1 MFIRGFSGNKGK
13 TAFRKW
19 YACLQELRSLL
30 TEKLPVMALTAT
42 ASKKTKVY
50 IHQVLSLSNP
60 FNVNDKLL
68 QDNITYSVQPIEK
81 GKDLLNYFEWLI
93 NDVKE
98 KGLNAERVLVYCQ
111 TIKQCSYLYQ
121 SFIVRLGTAV
131 FGDESQNPR
140 YRIVEMM
147 HSKTPESVKETI
159 LDSFAKTNSHIR
171 VLFSTIAFGMGI
183 NAKGVRTVIH
193 VGPSKNIEAYV
204 QESGRGGRDGMPSKA
219 MLLYNNLMCLH
230 CEKDI
235 KDYIADS
242 RCRRVALQEPFELCT
257 ESQILSGTESVLHM
271 CCDNCAKR
279 CNCND
284 RKCKSYALLP
294 NSTCTTSIEPISK
307 RVVSPT
313 QRSILFQKLQSLRKS
328 IALKSVQGDQKGRK
342 ATVISC
348 PSFFL
353 EFTDIQIKQVMDN
366 CGVITSIADIFSHVE
381 IWQKEHAESIYKLF
395 YEIFH
400 DVPPPSSM
408 EGDSSDDSDSDD
420 LTTCNSDIKD
430 VDESFQDMQ
439 IFDILSDSFEM
450 STIAPNDEENAAE
463 ATYPDSLNSLL
474 QNIDI
479 DKE

>member
-193 VGPSKNIEAYV
+193 VGP
-204 QESGRGGRDGMPSKA
+204 
-219 MLLYNNLMCLH
+219 
-230 CEKDI
+230 
-235 KDYIADS
+235 
-242 RCRRVALQEPFELCT
+242 
-257 ESQILSGTESVLHM
+257 
-271 CCDNCAKR
+271 
-279 CNCND
+279 
-284 RKCKSYALLP
+284 
-294 NSTCTTSIEPISK
+294 
-307 RVVSPT
+307 
-313 QRSILFQKLQSLRKS
+313 
-328 IALKSVQGDQKGRK
+328 
-342 ATVISC
+342 
-348 PSFFL
+348 
-353 EFTDIQIKQVMDN
+353 
-366 CGVITSIADIFSHVE
+366 
-381 IWQKEHAESIYKLF
+381 
-395 YEIFH
+395 
-400 DVPPPSSM
+400 
-408 EGDSSDDSDSDD
+408 
-420 LTTCNSDIKD
+420 
-430 VDESFQDMQ
+430 
-439 IFDILSDSFEM
+439 
-450 STIAPNDEENAAE
+450 
-463 ATYPDSLNSLL
+463 
-474 QNIDI
+474 
-479 DKE
+479 